1 LGEEVGVSVVEDV
14 RVEKI
19 EYSVHFGSDLRAIEL
34 LQLHQ
39 KKQTSERRVWRR
51 RKEIDKR
58 LDPLRIRSCMQFSL
72 LLR

>member
-19 EYSVHFGSDLRAIEL
+19 EYSIHFGSDLRAIEL
-34 LQLHQ
+34 LQRHQ
-39 KKQTSERRVWRR
+39 KKKTSERRVWRR
-51 RKEIDKR
+51 RKEIDKSSN
-58 LDPLRIRSCMQFSL
+58 PLRIRSCMQFSL